1 MATTT
6 RMQKGSRGRSARG
19 RKPRDPDGTR
29 EALLKSALALFEEL
43 GYDATSVQQ
52 IVDDAGRTKGAFY
65 HHFQSKEDLLRDLH
79 DEFVVYQLEKAHE
92 VKDRDTPA
100 DEKLRQLVTE
110 VLMEPL
116 SIYKSEITVFLQE
129 RRFLSEDAF
138 AEIRTKRDE
147 VENIIVDVIR
157 EGMETGV
164 FKPVGTPRLVAFG
177 VIGMCA
183 WSYTWLE
190 AKGTTSPHDIGE
202 MYGSILVDGLV
213 ADG

>member
-1 MATTT
+1 MAAT
-6 RMQKGSRGRSARG
+6 RTQKGSRGRSARA

-52 IVDDAGRTKGAFY
+52 IVDDADRTKGAFY
-65 HHFQSKEDLLRDLH
+65 HHFQSKEDLLRELH
-79 DEFVVYQLEKAHE
+79 DDFIVHQLEKAHE
-92 VKDRDTPA
+92 VMDRQAPA
-100 DEKLRQLVTE
+100 DEKLRALVTE

-129 RRFLSEDAF
+129 RRFLSEEAF
-138 AEIRTKRDE
+138 AEIKTKRDE
-147 VENIIVDVIR
+147 VENIIVEVIR
-157 EGMETGV
+157 QGQESGV

-183 WSYTWLE
+183 WSYTWLD
-190 AKGTTSPHDIGE
+190 AKGKVSPHEIGE
-202 MYGSILVDGLV
+202 MYGEILVDGLL
-213 ADG
+213 AGR